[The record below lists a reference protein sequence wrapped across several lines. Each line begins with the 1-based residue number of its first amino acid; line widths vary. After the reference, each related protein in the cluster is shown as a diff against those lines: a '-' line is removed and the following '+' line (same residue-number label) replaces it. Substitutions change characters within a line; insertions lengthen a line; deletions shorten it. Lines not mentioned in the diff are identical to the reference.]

1 MAEKAKKQWTPTEL
15 PQFQYGDRVEV
26 ISDWEIREGQG
37 ILPYF
42 YAGKFGEVKN
52 LLQYP
57 DSECFGF
64 EVELDDGKRVIMR
77 EYELR
82 KVVHNPQ
89 SITADYSSQV

>member
-1 MAEKAKKQWTPTEL
+1 MAEKAKKQRTPKEL

-26 ISDWEIREGQG
+26 ISDGEIREGQG

-42 YAGKFGEVKN
+42 YAGKFGVVKN

-77 EYELR
+77 EDELR
-82 KVVHNPQ
+82 KVPN
-89 SITADYSSQV
+89 